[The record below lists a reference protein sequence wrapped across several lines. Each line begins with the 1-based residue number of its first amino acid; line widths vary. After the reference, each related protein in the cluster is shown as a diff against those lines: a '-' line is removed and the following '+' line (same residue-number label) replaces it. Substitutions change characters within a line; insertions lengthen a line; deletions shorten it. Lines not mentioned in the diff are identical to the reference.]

1 MTANTNTNTV
11 TTKEKLNTYIR
22 GVKAEVKKVIWPSKK
37 DLINYTG
44 VVILLSTIVALI
56 VYVIDLGINQILSLI
71 IQ

>member
-1 MTANTNTNTV
+1 M
-11 TTKEKLNTYIR
+11 NTYIR
-22 GVKAEVKKVIWPSKK
+22 GVKAELKKVIWPSKK

-44 VVILLSTIVALI
+44 VVILLSTIIALI